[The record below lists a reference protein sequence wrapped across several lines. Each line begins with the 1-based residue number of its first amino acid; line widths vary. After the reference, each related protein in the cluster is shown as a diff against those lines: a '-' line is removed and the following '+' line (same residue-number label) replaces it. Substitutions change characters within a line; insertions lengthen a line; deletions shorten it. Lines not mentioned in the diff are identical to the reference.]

1 MTRSLFASVLG
12 AFLLLSSEAVAQQ
25 ANGAAQSPA
34 PRTMSRRD
42 LESEVST
49 LRSIVQ
55 NGAVV
60 AQRPARCSSTEDRQF
75 DFWVG
80 EWDVAG
86 TGHRAIVAE
95 STVTLADEDCL
106 VLEHWRPFRY
116 GHAHSISV
124 YDHAN
129 RHWRQYYA
137 GAGIGPIEYTG
148 ALDPEGVLRFD
159 IDGSSPRKRMNYQR
173 IDANTV
179 RQWGEQYDDA
189 THAWTTTWD
198 LTYRRRGVAAP

>member
-1 MTRSLFASVLG
+1 MKKFLCTSALG
-12 AFLLLSSEAVAQQ
+12 ICLTLSTGAHAQT
-25 ANGAAQSPA
+25 NGAAQQMP
-34 PRTMSRRD
+34 PRAMSRHD
-42 LESEVST
+42 LETEVT
-49 LRSIVQ
+49 NLRSIVT
-55 NGAVV
+55 NGAVI
-60 AQRPARCSSTEDRQF
+60 AQRPPACATPEDRQF

-80 EWDVAG
+80 EWDVMG
-86 TGHRAIVAE
+86 TGHRALVAE
-95 STVTLADEDCL
+95 STITLADEDCI
-106 VLEHWRPFRY
+106 VMENWRPFSS

-137 GAGIGPIEYTG
+137 GAGIAPTEYTG
-148 ALDPEGVLRFD
+148 VLDAAGVLRFD

-179 RQWGEQYDDA
+179 RQWGEQYDEA

-198 LTYRRRGVAAP
+198 LTYRRRGVAIQ